1 MTKNQE
7 FQERI
12 TSVLPKC
19 DGETKKLL
27 DDLYSHWEVAD
38 LDLSIFDLRLKKQWT
53 DGSNLYNQ
61 KEVDALIEAEYSIGY
76 DTGYQKARQEEKNF
90 IAGCLV

>member
-1 MTKNQE
+1 MRKNQE

-19 DGETKKLL
+19 DDETKKLL
-27 DDLYSHWEVAD
+27 IDLYNHWEIAD

-53 DGSNLYNQ
+53 DGSNLYSQ
-61 KEVDALIEAEYSIGY
+61 KEVDKMLDEEYRRAAYNCSRE
-76 DTGYQKARQEEKNF
+76 D
-90 IAGCLV
+90 